1 MALIS
6 LATNLYIFQPIIAP
20 MLAIQGHVTLEVGMT
35 YKGYNNYYYV
45 SYYSVCMSKV

>member
-20 MLAIQGHVTLEVGMT
+20 MLAIQGHVTLKVGVT
-35 YKGYNNYYYV
+35 YKGHNNCYYL
-45 SYYSVCMSKV
+45 SYYIFCVHE